1 MLKKIMKH
9 TLRTLA
15 GLLLAVLLPAL
26 LYVPAVQD
34 LVRRKA
40 AAYASQ
46 ALGMELSVERLRLS
60 FPLRLTVEGTLLRD
74 GADTLLRCG
83 RLSLDAALWPLLR
96 REVAVDRF
104 ELCDLAARY
113 ADSLAE
119 MELRLAAGRFS
130 LEECRIGLPAQRVD
144 LGTVSLSGAD
154 ISLDL
159 RAAGAPEKTDSTASP
174 AWTVAVGQLVVA
186 NTAFGMR
193 TAPAVT
199 ELAVRLPG
207 GMVERCVVRLGDRDV
222 AVGSLLLER
231 GEYAY
236 RTAPEA
242 ADASQPVP
250 AHATAGSS
258 GHDPAERAAG
268 PESAAAAAAQPWS
281 VLVGSVVLADN
292 RVEYGTLGHTPAA
305 GFDPECIALSGL
317 DLEIDS
323 IRNRG
328 AEIALLIRR
337 MRFAERCGVDVQQLD
352 GGFRMDSAG
361 IALSDFNLRTANSS
375 LRADLSAGA
384 GALRADP
391 AAAVAADLA
400 ARIAPGDALL
410 LHPGLP
416 LAVLKGRDVRMHLAA
431 DGTLGDIGRLTL
443 GVSSPGLAAVE
454 ADGAVRNLTDAR
466 RLAADLRFRGDF
478 DNLNPLL
485 TLLPD
490 TALRRRVAIPRGVGL
505 QGRVRADG
513 AAYDGT
519 ATLTARAGRL
529 LLDGRYDGRAERYDA
544 LLRCDS
550 FPLGT
555 FLPADSLGVLDLLL
569 TARGEGFDPF
579 AARTSAALRAQVG
592 RVVWQGR
599 DLGGLELEVDL
610 AEHRLTGRL
619 LDDNEALRLALQIE
633 GELTAQAQRLALS
646 GRVAE
651 VDLAALGVVSEPLGS
666 SLTLDA
672 EASAA
677 GRRFAARI
685 RLDSIEIR
693 SDGRTDRIRSTA
705 ASFSTD
711 SLATRAALRS
721 GDLSLTFAARGGLD
735 SLTAAFAAGADTLLG
750 QLRTQ
755 HLDMERLGRALP
767 AFGLHLTAGRN
778 NIVNNLLKM
787 RGASFDSLR
796 AEAVHGDTLPLLVRA
811 GVTNLASGGLRLD
824 TAGIRLRQEGRRLT
838 YGVLPDNTSGGLE
851 QAARAAL
858 TGHLEA
864 DSCRVDLSLQNRAG
878 EDVTRFGWDV
888 VWSDSLVRAALGPAA
903 PLFGSALWS
912 VNPDNYVIYG
922 FDGTLRAD
930 LDLTHGAQRFALRTL
945 PVQETPDAPDA
956 LRLDMAGLR
965 IASML
970 EALPVAP
977 PLDGVLGAGIQL
989 ERRADSLA
997 VGGEVSVA
1005 GLSYDGQRFGDVGLG
1020 LSYAGGRGYRGAL
1033 RLTLDSAEV
1042 LTARGSYEPQQ
1053 PQPLDFALTIPGFP
1067 LERANVF
1074 LPADL
1079 LRLSGTLGGSLRA
1092 TGTTAA
1098 PQIDGGLHFTG
1109 TKLRV
1114 PMIGTS
1120 FALSSDTIRIRDSRV
1135 RFDRYAVTAPNKRAL
1150 TLAGVFDL
1158 SNLTAP
1164 SADIALHAADFQAVN
1179 VARTE
1184 RTAVYGTA
1192 YLDLDATARG
1202 PVDELSV
1209 RGRVA
1214 LLGGTDIS
1222 YVMQDAP
1229 MDVRERPQQVV
1240 SFVSFDELDMQ
1251 EPPAEA
1257 PRTVRIGG
1265 MDLQLDVD
1273 ISDDVRAGVDLSAD
1287 GQNRVDLEGGGRLTY
1302 SMNPLGD
1309 MRLTGKY
1316 LLSGG
1321 TVSYNPPIIARKVFK
1336 IRPGS
1341 YVEWIGDVADPSFD
1355 ITAVESVRANVSTNG
1370 QQSRAVNFD
1379 ISITIRNSLDNLEIS
1394 FGLAAPEDLAMQN
1407 ELNSLT
1413 AEQRANQ
1420 AMGLLVYNTY
1430 SGPGTTAKVATG
1442 NPLNAFLQQ
1451 ELNRWAQ
1458 NSLKGV
1464 DLSFG
1469 IDSYGE
1475 SDPGGQH
1482 TDYSYRL
1489 SKNLFGNRVR
1499 AVIGGSF
1506 STDADPTQNLRENI
1520 IGDVSLEYML
1530 DKRDNMFIKLFRHTG
1545 YESILEGEITETGV
1559 GFVIRKRL
1567 LRFTDLFR
1575 LTKRRLEKQ
1584 QKDNESAATSR

>member
-15 GLLLAVLLPAL
+15 VLLLVALLLPAL

-46 ALGMELSVERLRLS
+46 TLGMELLVARLRLA

-74 GADTLLRCG
+74 GADTLLHCG

-96 REVAVDRF
+96 REVVVDRF
-104 ELCDLAARY
+104 ELRDLAARY
-113 ADSLAE
+113 ADSLGG
-119 MELRLAAGRFS
+119 MELHLAAGRFA
-130 LEECRIGLPAQRVD
+130 LEECRVGLPAHRVD
-144 LGTVSLSGAD
+144 LGTVSLSDAD

-159 RAAGAPEKTDSTASP
+159 QATDTPEKTDSTTSP
-174 AWTVAVGQLVVA
+174 AWTVAVGRLVVA

-193 TAPAVT
+193 TAPSVT

-236 RTAPEA
+236 RTAPA
-242 ADASQPVP
+242 
-250 AHATAGSS
+250 
-258 GHDPAERAAG
+258 AERAAG
-268 PESAAAAAAQPWS
+268 PESAAAAESQPWS
-281 VLVGSVVLADN
+281 VRVGSVVLTDN

-361 IALSDFNLRTANSS
+361 IALSDFNLHTASSS
-375 LRADLSAGA
+375 LQADLSAGA
-384 GALRADP
+384 GALQADP
-391 AAAVAADLA
+391 AAPLAADLA

-410 LHPGLP
+410 LYPGLP
-416 LAVLKGRDVRMHLAA
+416 LAALKGRDVRMHLAA

-478 DNLNPLL
+478 DNLNSLL
-485 TLLPD
+485 ALLPD
-490 TALRRRVAIPRGVGL
+490 TALRRRVAVPRGVGL
-505 QGRVRADG
+505 RGWVRADG
-513 AAYDGT
+513 AAYDGA
-519 ATLTARAGRL
+519 ATLTAGEGRL
-529 LLDGRYDGRAERYDA
+529 LLDGRYDGRAERYGA

-599 DLGGLELEVDL
+599 DLGGLELEADL

-651 VDLAALGVVSEPLGS
+651 VDLAALGVVSEPLGGA
-666 SLTLDA
+666 LTLDA
-672 EASAA
+672 EASAT
-677 GRRFAARI
+677 GQNITARI
-685 RLDSIEIR
+685 GLDSIEVR
-693 SDGRTDRIRSTA
+693 SDGRTDRIRPTA

-711 SLATRAALRS
+711 SLATRAALHS
-721 GDLSLTFAARGGLD
+721 GDLSLAFAAPGALD
-735 SLTAAFAAGADTLLG
+735 SLTAAFAVGADTLLG

-755 HLDMERLGRALP
+755 HLDMERLGAALP

-811 GVTNLASGGLRLD
+811 RVTNLASGGLRLD
-824 TAGIRLRQEGRRLT
+824 TAGIRLRQEGRQLT
-838 YGVLPDNTSGGLE
+838 YGVLLDNTSGGLE
-851 QAARAAL
+851 RAARAGL
-858 TGHLEA
+858 SGSLVT

-878 EDVTRFGWDV
+878 ANVTRFGWDV
-888 VWSDSLVRAALGPAA
+888 VWSDSLVRATLGPAA

-912 VNPDNYVIYG
+912 VTPDNYVIYG

-1033 RLTLDSAEV
+1033 RMTLDSAEV

-1067 LERANVF
+1067 LERANAF

-1079 LRLSGTLGGSLRA
+1079 LRLSGSFGGSLRA
-1092 TGTTAA
+1092 TGTATA

-1135 RFDRYAVTAPNKRAL
+1135 RFDRYAVTAPNKHAL
-1150 TLAGVFDL
+1150 TLDGVFDL

-1222 YVMQDAP
+1222 YVMQDSP

-1240 SFVSFDELDMQ
+1240 SFVSFDELDTQ

-1309 MRLTGKY
+1309 VRLTGKY

-1321 TVSYNPPIIARKVFK
+1321 TVSYNPPIIARKVFR

-1341 YVEWIGDVADPSFD
+1341 YVEWIGNVADPSFD
-1355 ITAVESVRANVSTNG
+1355 ITAVESVRANVSTDG

-1458 NSLKGV
+1458 NSIKGV

-1482 TDYSYRL
+1482 TDYSYRV